1 MFRMMIDYLVIRSL
15 LFFKR
20 DDGASA
26 IEYVLLV
33 AMVAV
38 VIVTF
43 VPTISAQVTLILQ
56 KVLDAL
62 TVAGAP

>member
-1 MFRMMIDYLVIRSL
+1 MFRMMMDYLVARVL

-26 IEYVLLV
+26 IEYALLV

-38 VIVTF
+38 IIVTF
-43 VPTISAQVTLILQ
+43 VSPVGAQITVVFN
-56 KVLDAL
+56 KVLVAL
-62 TVAGAP
+62 GGTAL